1 MPKEITKLNLNQ
13 ISEKQEEIEKKSLS
27 SISGHKTSERNYFTY
42 NPHPNKRD

>member
-27 SISGHKTSERNYFTY
+27 SISGNKTSERHYFTY